1 MTKEDLYDYTLMPM
15 YQRSLFTKDILS
27 EAELVKIFKFTDG
40 VPVLKIPARR
50 NQKGQ
55 PVGHF
60 SQGGGFDDTNT
71 VLYDLE
77 TDPDQKTPIYD
88 KKIEKIFSKA
98 LYNLMKENEAPS
110 EAFRRLGI

>member
-1 MTKEDLYDYTLMPM
+1 MHLVPQL
-15 YQRSLFTKDILS
+15 RSPLR
-27 EAELVKIFKFTDG
+27 G
-40 VPVLKIPARR
+40 V
-50 NQKGQ
+50 Q

-88 KKIEKIFSKA
+88 KKIEKIFSKS